1 MPRSH
6 AGIAGPASAVV
17 STQTMNNRL
26 QLLIASANKGK
37 VAEYRELLDGLE
49 CDLLSVQDA
58 GISGEVEETGSTYEE
73 NARLKAVTCAGRSG
87 LITLADDSGLEVD
100 ALGGEP
106 GIRSARY
113 AGANATDAQRV
124 AYLLAKL
131 KDVPVGQ
138 RAARFVCVIAIA
150 TPGGE
155 VTFCRGECPGA
166 IVTQPRGDRGF
177 GYDPAFL
184 LPEMGVTVAELPS
197 ETKNRLSHR
206 GRAAAIARQVLQQ
219 FIDGGTTR

>member
-1 MPRSH
+1 MSL
-6 AGIAGPASAVV
+6 S
-17 STQTMNNRL
+17 MNTRL

-37 VAEYRELLDGLE
+37 VAEYRELLEGLE
-49 CDLLSVQDA
+49 CDLLSVEDA
-58 GISGEVEETGSTYEE
+58 GISGEVEETGGTYEE
-73 NARLKAVTCAGRSG
+73 NARLKAVTCAARSG

-106 GIRSARY
+106 GVRSARY

-124 AYLLAKL
+124 AYLLEKL
-131 KDVPVGQ
+131 RNVPVE
-138 RAARFVCVIAIA
+138 RRSARFVCVIAIA

-184 LPEMGVTVAELPS
+184 LPERGVTMAELPP
-197 ETKNRLSHR
+197 EMKNRLSHR
-206 GRAAAIARQVLQQ
+206 GRAAAKARMVLEQ